1 MKIGPFVKAKGKPF
15 NVWNGIVV
23 GWYFDQLEVLVL
35 EHKRGTKN
43 VTLPFDPFTMEAVN
57 EDR

>member
-1 MKIGPFVKAKGKPF
+1 MKIGTLVKAKGKPF
-15 NVWNGIVV
+15 NDWNGIVV

-35 EHKRGTKN
+35 EHKMGTKN